1 MKSFITTYF
10 LCVSSFFTIAVPAS
24 ASVVEKNTDQ
34 YAGYDYLVRL
44 DSTFVDV
51 QETGLGY
58 FHIVQKVEI
67 LTAKGALR
75 LRTIKYDY
83 DPLTAAAEFRS
94 VRVER
99 NNGAVEN
106 IDVAGEMDY
115 PAPARAIYW
124 GARQKMMNIGRL
136 EPGDVVEYS
145 IFKKGFTYALLAG
158 DDDEQY
164 IPPMRGQ
171 FYDIVPFWYEQPVV
185 RKVYCVNLPR
195 DKDMQ
200 YEFYQGE
207 CSVAVQLNG
216 DKRLYRFS
224 KTGIFPFKMEPGS
237 VDYFDFAPKLFMS
250 TAKDWQAKSLWF
262 HKVNED
268 YNSFAPYPAAQ
279 AKVNE
284 LLKSAKT
291 EMDKVSILT
300 HWVADNIR
308 YSGIS
313 MGPGEGFTL
322 HNTEMNFTDRCGVC
336 KDKAALLISMLR
348 MAGFEAYPAMTMA
361 GSRIEAIPADHF
373 NHSVAVVKLSDGRY
387 HLLDPTWVP
396 FLRELWS
403 SAEQQQNYLPG
414 VPEGSGLMC
423 TPVSPPEDHYLRIN
437 VQSALGLGGKLTGE
451 LTVTAEGQSDGTLR
465 SPFTSGFMSDWKAV
479 MERELLSISPNAR
492 MISVD
497 YGKNPKDYMAGPVRI
512 TMKYEIP
519 DYAFVGRSGE
529 MVCTPLSV
537 RAFNRVKTY
546 LRLGT
551 QPERQFGF
559 KDACSRLVQLN
570 EKITLPDGYQ
580 LGISFEDSAVDNDV
594 AAYNSSVKQTGNTV
608 YFANSLALKKRV
620 YDAQDWP
627 AFLEAVMNQKQFAD
641 QPLIF
646 LNQK

>member
-1 MKSFITTYF
+1 MKSFIAS
-10 LCVSSFFTIAVPAS
+10 CFFCAFAIV
-24 ASVVEKNTDQ
+24 SVVAATDGGASK
-34 YAGYDYLVRL
+34 YAGYDYVVRL

-51 QETGLGY
+51 EETGLGY

-67 LTAKGALR
+67 LTAKGALSW
-75 LRTIKYDY
+75 RTIKYDF
-83 DPLTAAAEFRS
+83 DPLTAAAEFTS
-94 VRVER
+94 VRVIR
-99 NNGAVEN
+99 KDGAVEN
-106 IDVAGEMDY
+106 INIAGEMDY

-136 EPGDVVEYS
+136 EPGDAVEYS

-158 DDDEQY
+158 DGDEQY

-171 FYDIVPFWYEQPVV
+171 FYDIVPFWNEQPVA
-185 RKVYCVNLPR
+185 RKVYCVNLPVS
-195 DKDMQ
+195 KDMQ

-207 CSVAVQLNG
+207 CSVAVQFNG
-216 DKRLYRFS
+216 DKRLYRFT
-224 KTGIFPFKMEPGS
+224 KVDMFPIKMEPGR
-237 VDYFDFAPKLFMS
+237 VDLFDCAPKLFMS

-268 YNSFAPYPAAQ
+268 YGSFAPHPAAQ

-300 HWVADNIR
+300 HWVADNMR

-313 MGPGEGFTL
+313 MGKGEGFTL
-322 HNTEMNFTDRCGVC
+322 HNTAMNFTDRCGVC

-373 NHSVAVVKLSDGRY
+373 NHNVTLVKLSDGRY

-396 FLRELWS
+396 FTRELWS

-414 VPEGSGLMC
+414 VPEGSGLLC
-423 TPVSPPEDHYLRIN
+423 TPTSPPEDHYVRIQ
-437 VQSALGLGGKLTGE
+437 VRSALGTDGKLTGE
-451 LTVTAEGQSDGTLR
+451 LTITAEGQSDRTIR
-465 SPFTSGFMSDWKAV
+465 SPFVNGFMSDWNAA
-479 MERELLSISPNAR
+479 MERELLAISPNAK

-497 YGKNPKDYMAGPVRI
+497 YGKNPKDYMAGPIRI

-519 DYAFVGRSGE
+519 GYAFVGRSGE

-537 RAFNRVKTY
+537 RAFNGVKTY
-546 LRLGT
+546 LRLGV
-551 QPERQFGF
+551 QPERRYGF
-559 KDACSRLVQLN
+559 KDACSRLVELD
-570 EKITLPDGYQ
+570 EKITLPDGYR
-580 LGISFEDSAVDNDV
+580 LNCRNENISEDNDV
-594 AAYNSSVKQTGNTV
+594 ATFSSSMNQTGNTLN
-608 YFANSLALKKRV
+608 FSNSLALKKRV
-620 YDAQDWP
+620 YDVQDWA
-627 AFLEAVMNQKQFAD
+627 AFRDAVMNQKQFAD
-641 QPLIF
+641 LPLVF
-646 LNQK
+646 LGQ

>member
-1 MKSFITTYF
+1 MKSFFSSCF
-10 LCVSSFFTIAVPAS
+10 LCVAAFFAIVAPANIW
-24 ASVVEKNTDQ
+24 ANGHIETQ

-44 DSTFVDV
+44 DSTYVDV
-51 QETGLGY
+51 EETGLGY

-67 LTAKGALR
+67 LTERGALR

-94 VRVER
+94 MRVVRKD
-99 NNGAVEN
+99 GAVEN
-106 IDVAGEMDY
+106 IDVANEMDY

-136 EPGDVVEYS
+136 EPGDVVEYT
-145 IFKKGFTYALLAG
+145 IFKKGFTYALLSG
-158 DDDEQY
+158 DGDEQY

-171 FYDIVPFWYEQPVV
+171 FYDIVPFWHEQPVV

-207 CSVAVQLNG
+207 CSVAVHLNG
-216 DKRLYRFS
+216 DKRLYRFT
-224 KTGIFPFKMEPGS
+224 KTEMFPFKLETGS
-237 VDYFDFAPKLFMS
+237 VDLFDFAPKLFMS

-262 HKVNED
+262 YRVNED
-268 YNSFAPYPAAQ
+268 YNSFAPHPAAQ

-284 LLKSAKT
+284 LLKGAKT

-437 VQSALGLGGKLTGE
+437 VRSSLGLDGKLTGE
-451 LTVTAEGQSDGTLR
+451 MTVTAEGQSDGTLR
-465 SPFTSGFMSDWKAV
+465 SPFTNGFMTDWRAA
-479 MERELLSISPNAR
+479 MERDLLSISPNAR

-497 YGKNPKDYMAGPVRI
+497 YGKNPKDYMAGPIRI
-512 TMKYEIP
+512 TFKYEIP
-519 DYAFVGRSGE
+519 AYAFVGRSGE

-537 RAFNRVKTY
+537 RAFNRAKSY

-551 QPERQFGF
+551 QPERQYGF
-559 KDACSRLVQLN
+559 KDACSRLVELSEN
-570 EKITLPDGYQ
+570 ITLPDGYR
-580 LGISFEDSAVDNDV
+580 LVVSFEDSSADNNV
-594 AAYNSSVKQTGNTV
+594 AAYKSSLQQTGNTV
-608 YFANSLALKKRV
+608 YFVNRLSLKKRV
-620 YDAQDWP
+620 YEAQDWP
-627 AFLEAVMNQKQFAD
+627 AFLEAVMNQRQFAD
-641 QPLIF
+641 NPLVF